1 MKNKFTSII
10 TVITLFSLA
19 SCADFLDTKPLDK
32 MVLEDYWKTQN
43 DVESTVLSCYRAMQE
58 DGYMER
64 IILGGELRSD
74 NVIVDRTKLS
84 TPLEIDHINN
94 LTIKPTNSLLKW
106 QDFYRVIN
114 YCNAVLEFA
123 PGVTEI
129 DPNYSTG
136 FMRAH
141 QAEAYAIRA
150 LSYFYLVRL
159 YNKVPYI
166 DFHYKD
172 DTQQFRIP
180 ASSGDSILHVLTEQL
195 KFAEIYALASWGQN
209 RTFWQKGRV
218 TKNMVRALQA
228 DIYLWMDEYNH
239 CIEACEKIEED
250 VLAEDEVLNLNLATG
265 AELRLL
271 SNKLFLFQSYL
282 EVFLGENS
290 MESIFE
296 LQFDQY
302 QKENTKLQ
310 ALYHPT
316 SGVTG
321 QLAAAPI
328 LNYNDKSF
336 FSAADVRQYSSF
348 DRQAAAGESGATGTQ
363 GFAKIFKYYEARKT
377 TVSPDNATST
387 TSMSRGITNTDPPNW
402 IIYRLADIYLMKAEA
417 LVERNQGGDLDAA
430 FELANLIYIRS
441 NPEGSPLLREDY
453 NSQEDM
459 RKLIFDERQR
469 ELLFE
474 GKRWFDMV
482 RFALREDRLAGS
494 PNSHPRILEYAI
506 RKYSYNG
513 DVIRSKLVNTD
524 ALFLPVHE
532 SELINNTELKQNP
545 YYELYK

>member
-1 MKNKFTSII
+1 MKNKFTYII
-10 TVITLFSLA
+10 TAIQLFSFA

-32 MVLEDYWKTQN
+32 MVLEDYWKTQS
-43 DVESTVLSCYRAMQE
+43 DVESTVLACYRAMQE

-74 NVIVDRTKLS
+74 NVVVDRIKLN

-94 LTIKPTNSLLKW
+94 LTIKPTNSLLNW

-129 DPNYSTG
+129 DPNYSSG

-159 YNKVPYI
+159 YKNVPYI
-166 DFHYKD
+166 DFHYKE

-180 ASSGDSILHVLTEQL
+180 ASSGDSILHVLSEQL
-195 KFAEIYALASWGQN
+195 KFAETYALASWGRN
-209 RTFWQKGRV
+209 RTTWQKGRV
-218 TKNMVRALQA
+218 TKNMIRALQA
-228 DIYLWMDEYNH
+228 DIYLWMGEYNS

-250 VLAEDEVLNLNLATG
+250 VLAEDEILNYDLATG
-265 AELRLL
+265 AELQMI
-271 SNKLFLFQSYL
+271 SNKQNPLNAFESLFLL
-282 EVFLGENS
+282 ENS
-290 MESIFE
+290 RESIFE
-296 LQFDQY
+296 LQFDRN
-302 QKENTKLQ
+302 QKNNTKLES
-310 ALYHPT
+310 LYYPA
-316 SGVTG
+316 SSATG
-321 QLAAAPI
+321 QLSAAP
-328 LNYNDKSF
+328 LADYNEKLF
-336 FSAADVRQYSSF
+336 FSTTDIRGQSSF
-348 DRQAAAGESGATGTQ
+348 DPKGTFGTQ
-363 GFAKIFKYYEARKT
+363 GFPKILKYFVAGMIT
-377 TVSPDNATST
+377 GPDTYYFLN
-387 TSMSRGITNTDPPNW
+387 RPITNSNPPNW
-402 IIYRLADIYLMKAEA
+402 IIYRLADVYLMKAEA

-430 FELANLIYIRS
+430 FELANLTYTRS
-441 NPEGSPLLREDY
+441 NPEGSPLLIENY
-453 NSQEDM
+453 NSQDNL
-459 RKLIFDERQR
+459 RKLVFDERQR

-494 PNSHPRILEYAI
+494 PNSHPKILEYAI

-524 ALFLPVHE
+524 ALFLPIE
-532 SELINNTELKQNP
+532 ERELINNPELKQNP